1 MAESLGAE
9 TAEMALV
16 FRSHYFFFLTPFNCN
31 LRVKGEVRI
40 AKKDF
45 DDEKAK
51 RFGPLDRY
59 YMNIYKNRVTILFTL
74 DFTRP

>member
-16 FRSHYFFFLTPFNCN
+16 FRGVFFTPFNCN